1 MSDQLPTAGDNQW
14 ELQEPSPQ
22 HYGYAMK
29 PKVRYFETA
38 DADLRNFS
46 PEDPDNFW
54 LPLQVIVGPDNDPR
68 GEEIVQFIVCTP
80 KALQATIAREGFLM
94 GRSLV
99 IVDSADMERIKQF
112 ITAEIEKIE
121 APSYAGV
128 GVQLAWLGDY
138 EFEDNPI
145 R

>member
-1 MSDQLPTAGDNQW
+1 
-14 ELQEPSPQ
+14 
-22 HYGYAMK
+22 
-29 PKVRYFETA
+29 
-38 DADLRNFS
+38 
-46 PEDPDNFW
+46 
-54 LPLQVIVGPDNDPR
+54 
-68 GEEIVQFIVCTP
+68 
-80 KALQATIAREGFLM
+80 M
-94 GRSLV
+94 G
-99 IVDSADMERIKQF
+99 RIKQF